1 MKIKKGDKVIVVTG
15 KDKGKTG
22 VVERVL
28 IKENRIVVEGLN
40 TKKRH
45 TKAGKKSEKGQI
57 LEIAMPFD
65 ATNVMLIDPKTK
77 KQTRIGYQIGKD
89 GKKVR
94 VAKKSGTNI

>member
-40 TKKRH
+40 MKKRH
-45 TKAGKKSEKGQI
+45 TKAGKKREKGQI

-65 ATNVMLIDPKTK
+65 ATNVMLVDPKTK